1 MIAVKLDLKRM
12 KEAPGRV
19 FDVAWEERWE
29 ALPHRGRSLPLR
41 ETVSV
46 RGRAYYQGGIVYL
59 DAELDTTV
67 ELECSRCLR
76 PLSVKIHRREAL
88 AFEEEPPIP
97 TESLGVPLE
106 DFRYEHG
113 AEELELAPY
122 VEGLLS
128 ASLAVKPLCREECKG
143 LCPRCGRDLNEGP
156 CACET
161 QGPPTQDLKD
171 PRWAKLKEL
180 LQES

>member
-1 MIAVKLDLKRM
+1 MKLDLKRM
-12 KEAPGRV
+12 KELPGRV

-29 ALPHRGRSLPLR
+29 ALPHRGRALPLR

-67 ELECSRCLR
+67 EVECSRCLR
-76 PLSVKIHRREAL
+76 PLSVKVHRREAL
-88 AFEEEPPIP
+88 AFEEEPAVP

-106 DFRYEHG
+106 DFRYAHG

-122 VEGLLS
+122 VKGLLS

-156 CACET
+156 CAC
-161 QGPPTQDLKD
+161 PTDPEAQELKD
-171 PRWAKLKEL
+171 PRWARLKDL
-180 LQES
+180 LTEI